1 MTKTVETLDESLSR
15 IKPKLYYV
23 IFLTGDIICLALQA
37 AGGAISSLSTGSDA
51 TGVDLALAGLILQVV
66 GVLAFVVLLGDY
78 LARYFK
84 GKPLKSIDR
93 RLRIFFTFL
102 SLAIILILGRCA
114 YRVAERES
122 LLFFTLRVHP
132 EKFYVPRTCADL
144 CLFLVL

>member
-23 IFLTGDIICLALQA
+23 IFITCDILCLALQA
-37 AGGAISSLSTGSDA
+37 AGGAISSLSTGSDN

-66 GVLAFVVLLGDY
+66 TMLAFVVLLGDY

-84 GKPLKSIDR
+84 GRSLESIDR
-93 RLRIFFTFL
+93 RLRIFLAFL

-114 YRVAERES
+114 YRVAEREYS
-122 LLFFTLRVHP
+122 YPLEEVA
-132 EKFYVPRTCADL
+132 CM
-144 CLFLVL
+144 